1 MEYYFYD
8 RKGHPVYLTIG
19 QQPIIHNVGHVLVF
33 AITEDGGIILTKHK
47 LRGWEIP
54 GGKVEP
60 GESPLDAAHREL
72 MEETGVKVGELSFLG
87 QYVIHQG
94 KGEPRI
100 IKNVYQGYVT
110 EKGELPMGFE
120 TECCG
125 EFSLGI
131 QSFSKAFSPFMQDHI
146 FPLCAKYLQL
156 KK

>member
-8 RKGHPVYLTIG
+8 RKEHPIYLAIG
-19 QQPIIHNVGHVLVF
+19 QQPFMHNVGHVLVF
-33 AITEDGGIILTKHK
+33 AITENEGIILTKHK
-47 LRGWEIP
+47 HRGWEIP

-60 GESPLDAAHREL
+60 GESPIAAAHREL
-72 MEETGVKVGELSFLG
+72 MEETGVKVKDLTYLG
-87 QYVIHQG
+87 QYVINQG
-94 KGEPRI
+94 KGKEEI

-110 EKGELPMGFE
+110 EKGELPQGFE

-131 QSFSKAFSPFMQDHI
+131 QPFTKEFSPFMQDAV
-146 FPLCAKYLQL
+146 FPLCARHLQL